1 METAVVIRRVLK
13 SGIGSGNC
21 CSICA
26 ILPVKGNDKHIK
38 KHTRGGRSISKSRF
52 TTKLLRDKT
61 AKKKEEGRGKR
72 IKRRF

>member
-1 METAVVIRRVLK
+1 VVIRRVLK

-38 KHTRGGRSISKSRF
+38 KHTRGEEALANHVF

-61 AKKKEEGRGKR
+61 AKKKKKKREEAKE
-72 IKRRF
+72 